1 MELMLP
7 TIEAFAHYI
16 RGAITFFFVFWCFK
30 LHVYKRRSRMMRL
43 LYYATLYLML
53 SHLKDAVFLYAGW
66 KNSYVLND
74 FVRTIDMV
82 FLPLICAFFIEGTSP
97 GRVSMRLLSGVVA
110 LQASFIVAFAIY
122 PCVGV
127 VMASMAFGYSL
138 AVATII
144 YVLIFSSKYQMFI
157 ATNYSYRENIDVKWI
172 TVSCIV
178 YFISLFFYSFAF
190 DETTWL
196 SESLY
201 NVFSIVLWTF
211 LFMFARRHRVVKAL
225 KPVEKS
231 EEQRVEVVVEK
242 ETPAVRNTSC
252 RDEIFETRLKQV
264 VEDGKLYLNPKVS
277 LNDVALA
284 VGSNRTYLSDYFNN
298 SLNTTFYDYMN
309 TFRISK
315 ACELIDKMPQKGK
328 LSMAVVASMSG
339 FNSLSTFNRY
349 FFKSMGISPKNY
361 SLSLMENNK
370 KNQQQGDLS

>member
-1 MELMLP
+1 
-7 TIEAFAHYI
+7 
-16 RGAITFFFVFWCFK
+16 
-30 LHVYKRRSRMMRL
+30 MMRL

-211 LFMFARRHRVVKAL
+211 LFIFARRHRVVKAL

-309 TFRISK
+309 TFRIYK
-315 ACELIDKMPQKGK
+315 ACELIHKMPQNGK

-361 SLSLMENNK
+361 SLSVMENNK